1 MKVSGEGLYQCFSGI
16 QSEHPIFIPK
26 EPAIAAKLVEE
37 AHILIIHWAVTIT
50 TAKINQSDGP
60 QVYDI

>member
-37 AHILIIHWAVTIT
+37 AHILIIH
-50 TAKINQSDGP
+50 
-60 QVYDI
+60 